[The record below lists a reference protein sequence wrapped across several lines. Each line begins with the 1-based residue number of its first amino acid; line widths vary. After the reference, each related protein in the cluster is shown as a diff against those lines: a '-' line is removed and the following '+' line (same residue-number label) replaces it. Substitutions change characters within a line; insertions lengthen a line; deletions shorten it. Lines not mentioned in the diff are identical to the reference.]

1 MHYLAAALATWQIL
15 ATDRLENALTSDR
28 GDGPTDNV
36 VLISVGVVSALL
48 IAGLIAAAIDKYG
61 AKIQ

>member
-48 IAGLIAAAIDKYG
+48 IGGLIYAAVDKYG
-61 AKIQ
+61 AKIK

>member
-48 IAGLIAAAIDKYG
+48 IGGLIAAAVDKYG

>member
-61 AKIQ
+61 ARIK